1 MPSPK
6 ILVIPGSL
14 RARSHNAR
22 LAAWAIKELTLI
34 DVETTRI
41 ALEDYAMPL
50 YDPEEEIKSG
60 PPQNAIKLK
69 QMMTAHQ
76 GILIVTPE
84 HNASI
89 PSVLKN
95 AIDWVSRVRER
106 GDPPFAAFRD
116 RVFAIASAS
125 SEAQGGLHGLA
136 ALRTILQLGCGA
148 IVIPEQVAVPEASVS
163 FDDMDNPLP
172 SAAANALRVELAR
185 LVDMARM
192 VA

>member
-1 MPSPK
+1 MLSPK

-14 RARSHNAR
+14 RTRSYNAR
-22 LAAWAIKELTLI
+22 LAAWAVKELTLI

-60 PPQNAIKLK
+60 APPNAIKLK

-76 GILIVTPE
+76 GIFITTPE
-84 HNASI
+84 HNASV
-89 PSVLKN
+89 PAVLKN

-106 GDPPFAAFRD
+106 GDPPFAAFRN

-125 SEAQGGLHGLA
+125 SETQGGLHGLA
-136 ALRTILQLGCGA
+136 ALREILALGCGA
-148 IVIPEQVAVPEASVS
+148 LVIPEQVAVLEANIA
-163 FDDMDNPLP
+163 FDEMDNPLP
-172 SAAANALRVELAR
+172 VAAANALRVELAR